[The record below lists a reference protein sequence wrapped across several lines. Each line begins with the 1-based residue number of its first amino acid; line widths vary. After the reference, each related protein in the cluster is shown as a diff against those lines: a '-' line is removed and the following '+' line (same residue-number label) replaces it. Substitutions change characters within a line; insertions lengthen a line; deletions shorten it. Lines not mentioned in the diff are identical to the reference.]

1 MSNCSGLFFI
11 RSFSSC
17 LLASLAWSELYVCIG
32 VLFRPGG
39 HKMRLAGT
47 DESDMVPIFDSDVGV
62 PKRNSR
68 GLNVCFD

>member
-1 MSNCSGLFFI
+1 
-11 RSFSSC
+11 
-17 LLASLAWSELYVCIG
+17 
-32 VLFRPGG
+32 
-39 HKMRLAGT
+39 MRLADT